1 MIARA
6 DPFPL
11 ILSGERESG
20 LPNDLSISLNDFQVP
35 FLYLIV
41 IVHFFFF
48 FLPLKKIF
56 FRDLNSSVITD
67 FKFSKQFSMLK

>member
-35 FLYLIV
+35 FLYLTV
-41 IVHFFFF
+41 IVHF
-48 FLPLKKIF
+48 
-56 FRDLNSSVITD
+56 
-67 FKFSKQFSMLK
+67 